1 MGLTFLTM
9 PSKNKNKGKNAKKN
23 KSKGNK
29 QNKQHG
35 NKNKS
40 KGQQNKRPNSPKK
53 PNPQQVKQQQQLIQ
67 SKMIEHI
74 DAMYSEHTQKHKA
87 MRSFFGIFTKHN
99 QLQLRVLMYASIP
112 NINEQITDKFLKT
125 TQSDD
130 TRDINGFIFHGDV
143 VIGATV
149 TEITNGSKK
158 CWIRAFCVLPYF
170 QNFGFG
176 SRLLVNLIKNGVQR
190 KKLNTICLFIDEEN
204 KKGIAFFE
212 RFGFKNKDNEND
224 GIQSEDKSE
233 DDVKRIKLTLDLR
246 IYRSS
251 IMVLV
256 KKELKQKNETA
267 TNSH

>member
-1 MGLTFLTM
+1 MGM

-53 PNPQQVKQQQQLIQ
+53 PNPQQLKQQQQLIQ

-99 QLQLRVLMYASIP
+99 QLQLRVLMNASIP
-112 NINEQITDKFLKT
+112 K
-125 TQSDD
+125 
-130 TRDINGFIFHGDV
+130 
-143 VIGATV
+143 
-149 TEITNGSKK
+149 TNGSKK

-176 SRLLVNLIKNGVQR
+176 SRLLVNLIKNGVQK

-246 IYRSS
+246 IYRS
-251 IMVLV
+251 
-256 KKELKQKNETA
+256 
-267 TNSH
+267 